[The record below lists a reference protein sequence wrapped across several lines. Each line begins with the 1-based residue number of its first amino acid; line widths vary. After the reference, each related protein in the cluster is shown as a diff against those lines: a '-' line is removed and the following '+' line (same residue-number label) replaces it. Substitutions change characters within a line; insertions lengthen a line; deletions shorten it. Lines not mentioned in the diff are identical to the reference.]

1 MSSPAPS
8 EETTRLLVELREGDR
23 SALDRLV
30 PRLYDELHRIA
41 HRELAR
47 RGGGVLRTTG
57 LVHEAYLK
65 LVDGKQVDAEDRAH
79 FLALAATAMRHIV
92 VDQARRLHARKRGGG
107 LRRVPLDD
115 DVASSDEHLE
125 EIIEIDDALKRLEH
139 LDDRLRTVV
148 ECRVFAGMTVAETAA
163 AMGTSPRSVDRT
175 WRRAKAWLHREIHE
189 A

>member
-1 MSSPAPS
+1 MSSLARS
-8 EETTRLLVELREGDR
+8 DETTRLLVELRAGDR

-41 HRELAR
+41 HRELSR
-47 RGGGVLRTTG
+47 RGDSLLRTTG

-65 LVDGKQVDAEDRAH
+65 LVDGKHVAAEDRAH

-92 VDQARRLHARKRGGG
+92 IDQARRLRARKRGGE
-107 LRRVPLDD
+107 LQRIPLDD
-115 DVASSDEHLE
+115 DVATSDQHIE

-148 ECRVFAGMTVAETAA
+148 ECRVFAGLTVAETAA
-163 AMGTSPRSVDRT
+163 AMGMSPRSVDRT
-175 WRRAKAWLHREIHE
+175 WKRAKAWLHREIHE